1 MMAVVA
7 AYSVEHDAYRGTGRQ
22 RGALPFGAVM
32 ATGAV
37 SQLSGLAGVPRLRL
51 PLLIVAVA
59 TAVFAAG
66 AGVAGMVRAGRR
78 TSPTTARFGAFTV
91 PVGLAVIAAG
101 LAATSGRGLM
111 TVAVVVAALA
121 GLTSL
126 LTTTSV
132 PFALM
137 RQHPGLADVNGV
149 WFIGPAA
156 FLAVAVA
163 TAAIG
168 AQPAAPPF
176 PWDWVGLG
184 AVAVGTAG
192 YAVLLVAAALRVV
205 AHGISDA
212 PAVAWWIVTGC
223 GGLAALA
230 LGRVAADPFVAGAVT
245 TILRAAG
252 LACGAIATIVLV
264 PVALGSVRYLRHVP
278 LRFGRAAW
286 PPAFSTGVYA
296 LGCAELADMFHW
308 PPVAVLARI
317 AAMETMV
324 VWAVI
329 AGIRV
334 VAWLSHFRAR

>member
-1 MMAVVA
+1 MMAGVA
-7 AYSVEHDAYRGTGRQ
+7 ASTVEHHAPRGTGRQ

-51 PLLIVAVA
+51 PLLIVALA

-66 AGVAGMVRAGRR
+66 AGFTGMVRAGRR

-101 LAATSGRGLM
+101 LAATPGRGLM

-132 PFALM
+132 LFTLI

-230 LGRVAADPFVAGAVT
+230 LGRVADPFVAGAVT

-264 PVALGSVRYLRHVP
+264 PVAIGSVRYLRHVP
-278 LRFGRAAW
+278 FRLGRAAW

-296 LGCAELADMFHW
+296 LGCAELAGMFQW
-308 PPVAVLARI
+308 PPVAVLARV
-317 AAMETMV
+317 AAVETMI

>member
-1 MMAVVA
+1 MMAGVA
-7 AYSVEHDAYRGTGRQ
+7 ASTVEHHAPRGTGRQ

-51 PLLIVAVA
+51 PLLIVAMA

-66 AGVAGMVRAGRR
+66 AGVTGMVRAGRR

-101 LAATSGRGLM
+101 LAATPGRGSM

-132 PFALM
+132 LVTFI
-137 RQHPGLADVNGV
+137 RQHPGLTDVNGV

-168 AQPAAPPF
+168 AQSAAPPF

-192 YAVLLVAAALRVV
+192 FAVLLVVAALRVAV
-205 AHGISDA
+205 HGISDA
-212 PAVAWWIVTGC
+212 PAVPWWIVTGC

-230 LGRVAADPFVAGAVT
+230 LGRVAADSPDPGAS
-245 TILRAAG
+245 TILRAAS
-252 LACGAIATIVLV
+252 LACGAVATLVLI
-264 PVALGSVRYLRHVP
+264 PVVAGSGRYLRHVP
-278 LRFGRAAW
+278 RRPWRAAW

-296 LGCAELADMFHW
+296 LGCAEMAGMFQW
-308 PPVAVLARI
+308 PPVAVLARV
-317 AAMETMV
+317 AAVETMI

-329 AGIRV
+329 AGIHI
-334 VAWLSHFRAR
+334 VAWLSHFHAR